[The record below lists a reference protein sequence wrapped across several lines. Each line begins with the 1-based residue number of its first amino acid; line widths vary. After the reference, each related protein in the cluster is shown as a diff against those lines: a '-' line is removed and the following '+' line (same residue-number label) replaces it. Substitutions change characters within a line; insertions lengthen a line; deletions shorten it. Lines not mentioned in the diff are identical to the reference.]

1 MDQRVEGGAPIW
13 GAGAHK
19 VDQAVVEDIRA
30 RSHQPELDL
39 GALAELR
46 LALGKTNFK
55 FEWLT
60 FFAILCSNLFWC
72 SK

>member
-1 MDQRVEGGAPIW
+1 MDQRDEGGAPIW

-30 RSHQPELDL
+30 RSHQSELDL

-46 LALGKTNFK
+46 LALGKTNFNYWMV
-55 FEWLT
+55 FI
-60 FFAILCSNLFWC
+60 FCNFV
-72 SK
+72 

>member
-19 VDQAVVEDIRA
+19 VDQAVVGDIRA
-30 RSHQPELDL
+30 RSHQPQLDL

-46 LALGKTNFK
+46 LAWGRSTSVFLM
-55 FEWLT
+55 
-60 FFAILCSNLFWC
+60 A
-72 SK
+72 

>member
-13 GAGAHK
+13 GAWSTQGGSG
-19 VDQAVVEDIRA
+19 DIRA

-46 LALGKTNFK
+46 LALGKTNLNFLMAYIFCNFFVI
-55 FEWLT
+55 FET
-60 FFAILCSNLFWC
+60 FG
-72 SK
+72 

>member
-46 LALGKTNFK
+46 LALGKTKFNF
-55 FEWLT
+55 LMAST
-60 FFAILCSNLFWC
+60 FAVLCYI
-72 SK
+72 

>member
-46 LALGKTNFK
+46 LALGKTNFN
-55 FEWLT
+55 F
-60 FFAILCSNLFWC
+60 
-72 SK
+72 

>member
-19 VDQAVVEDIRA
+19 VDQAVVGDIRA

-46 LALGKTNFK
+46 LALGKTNFN
-55 FEWLT
+55 F
-60 FFAILCSNLFWC
+60 
-72 SK
+72 

>member
-1 MDQRVEGGAPIW
+1 MGRV
-13 GAGAHK
+13 GAHK

-46 LALGKTNFK
+46 LALGKTNFNYWMVYI
-55 FEWLT
+55 FCN
-60 FFAILCSNLFWC
+60 FV
-72 SK
+72 